1 MDKLVKEYTPKLLE
15 TFIDQFK
22 SVAEDSEKAKIIR
35 TSIRTIGVTAT
46 AYIVCKAGIECGKF
60 KIGVNNI

>member
-1 MDKLVKEYTPKLLE
+1 MDKLIKEYAPRLLE

-22 SVAEDSEKAKIIR
+22 NITEDSEKAKIIR

-46 AYIVCKAGIECGKF
+46 AYIVCKSGIECGKF

>member
-15 TFIDQFK
+15 TFIEQFK
-22 SVAEDSEKAKIIR
+22 SITDESEKAKTIR
-35 TSIRTIGVTAT
+35 TGIITVGVATT
-46 AYIVCKAGIECGKF
+46 AYIMFKSGIECGKF